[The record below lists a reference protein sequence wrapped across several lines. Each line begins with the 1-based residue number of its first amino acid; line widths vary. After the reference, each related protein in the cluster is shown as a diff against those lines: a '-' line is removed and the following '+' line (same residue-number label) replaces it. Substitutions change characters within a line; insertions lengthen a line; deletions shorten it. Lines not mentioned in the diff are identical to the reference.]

1 MISETNADA
10 RVADSIDGRMEKW
23 WEHYSISLMTISRFI
38 HQLSTAVQRT
48 ELTSMRCHSLKK
60 SFYIDAITFT
70 CSFLYTY
77 IHASWWPTMG
87 DKAHGTRSRCLI
99 TKKNVLPFRVRLP
112 WVRSQ
117 VCRKFSNYRWYN
129 LSCGYGKLVTK
140 IDLGT
145 SYSAKWHTDQH

>member
-1 MISETNADA
+1 MMRALLDFSDDNKPLHSPI
-10 RVADSIDGRMEKW
+10 
-23 WEHYSISLMTISRFI
+23 
-38 HQLSTAVQRT
+38 LSTAVQRT

-99 TKKNVLPFRVRLP
+99 TKKTFYDFV
-112 WVRSQ
+112 
-117 VCRKFSNYRWYN
+117 
-129 LSCGYGKLVTK
+129 
-140 IDLGT
+140 
-145 SYSAKWHTDQH
+145 